1 MVKYTEGENLFM
13 SILNYNSN
21 INAIYNQLA
30 DQIVNAYN
38 EMTKDASFHLSKND
52 VLISFDAFVQSIIIR
67 SLLHKRNFELGEVNF
82 IKNFVR
88 YYDHYKNIIVNK
100 DSYPTMDDVELLR
113 KESIKITN
121 EVPVFIMMSVLIDKE
136 LEIAIIKSPKTF
148 SYLLY
153 STFEKIINLILD
165 DPNDDFAGKVLNSI
179 ADFFVSNHILYKG

>member
-1 MVKYTEGENLFM
+1 M

-52 VLISFDAFVQSIIIR
+52 VLVSFDAFVQSIIIR
-67 SLLHKRNFELGEVNF
+67 SLLHKRNFKLGEVNF

-100 DSYPTMDDVELLR
+100 ESYPTMDDVEFLK

-153 STFEKIINLILD
+153 STFEKIINLVLD
-165 DPNDDFAGKVLNSI
+165 DPNEDFAGKVLNSI